1 MYTYYIL
8 LLISE
13 WLGKSFMIVIFV
25 TPANIKKR
33 FRRFGFLR
41 KPSSVMIHTHRLY
54 CINTGWMTDGDR
66 SCEVEVR
73 QTARTSITI
82 PYIYRLSQSI
92 CRVLSHLDIRVTFHP
107 FRTLRQEL
115 VHPKDPVPELQ
126 RKGVVYTIPCDQC
139 PRCYVGQ
146 TGRSLEQ
153 RLGGHHRALRKGMCW
168 PLQLWNMCLHQATRW
183 TCPRPGLPTDIDCP
197 FILYLYSS
205 ACVCASSLMK
215 AFVGSRNI

>member
-1 MYTYYIL
+1 M
-8 LLISE
+8 
-13 WLGKSFMIVIFV
+13 
-25 TPANIKKR
+25 
-33 FRRFGFLR
+33 
-41 KPSSVMIHTHRLY
+41 
-54 CINTGWMTDGDR
+54 
-66 SCEVEVR
+66 R

-82 PYIYRLSQSI
+82 PYIHRLSQSI
-92 CRVLSHLDIRVTFHP
+92 CRVLSHLDIRVAFCP

-183 TCPRPGLPTDIDCP
+183 TCPRPGLWTHPHTQTRCLLESWHIQREQAPLNREKGTLQNSTPLC
-197 FILYLYSS
+197 
-205 ACVCASSLMK
+205 
-215 AFVGSRNI
+215 